1 MWFMYPIHRLD
12 ETGVLAMA
20 AEEGSLE
27 DVRTKGREA
36 GNKAKA
42 KQKENRISQVDT
54 AYENLSMGGKEIVT
68 VKDMAAYLDV
78 SEQSVRNYIKAN
90 GNYEYGEG
98 KIYTKK
104 TF

>member
-1 MWFMYPIHRLD
+1 
-12 ETGVLAMA
+12 MA

-27 DVRTKGREA
+27 DVRAKGREA

-42 KQKENRISQVDT
+42 RQKEDRISQVDT

-78 SEQSVRNYIKAN
+78 SEKTVRRDILAN
-90 GNYEYGEG
+90 GNYELGEG
-98 KIYTKK
+98 KIYPKK
-104 TF
+104 